1 MATVDQWEDPNVS
14 GTATPSQA
22 EPRTLLGALRTTPTE
37 VYVTTLIMF
46 VAWTFVC
53 MDTSFPGLALPAI
66 SSSIHVSVSD
76 LSYALGGIAFIEFV
90 VPLVGGWLLDRYG
103 RRKMFSWSLIG
114 TGVFSA
120 PTAPVAALWQFA
132 VVRCA
137 VAGSPAIRRSPAG
150 RRRQRQDRRAD
161 LVHDRAWRLRRR
173 S

>member
-1 MATVDQWEDPNVS
+1 MATVNTWEDPS
-14 GTATPSQA
+14 AAGTATSSEA
-22 EPRTLLGALRTTPTE
+22 EPRTLLGALRATLTE
-37 VYVTTLIMF
+37 VYTTTLIMF

-120 PTAPVAALWQFA
+120 LTAPVAALWQFA